1 MRRLIATTSIA
12 SVLVLLAGAAGNAG
26 GVPTQPT
33 AVGAVAVVTG
43 LDFPAGF
50 AIAPDGRFFY
60 GERFTGEVRI
70 YDPSNSSNT
79 LFATIPNI
87 SIIGEQGLLGV
98 ALHPNYPTT
107 PYVYVYAT
115 RNLSGVL
122 RNQIIVLRDTGGV
135 GRHAK
140 VIWSSNTVAGDYH
153 DGGHI
158 DFGPDGMLYAVVGE
172 GHDPSNAQNLNNDAG
187 KVLRMTDRGTV
198 PPDNPFAG
206 KLIWT
211 YGLRNSYG
219 FAVDPQNGNLWED
232 ENGPE
237 CNDELNRIVK
247 GSNYGWGTHETC
259 STPPPPPMNTNQ
271 DGPNPVL
278 PQWYFAS
285 TIAPVG
291 MAFCQGC
298 GVTDVEGKFLF
309 GAFND
314 SRIRAVTLSADR
326 STIVSV
332 TVVYTHSSFPLSM
345 QTGPDGTL
353 YFSDSGGIWKI
364 VQA

>member
-1 MRRLIATTSIA
+1 MRRLIAMTSIV
-12 SVLVLLAGAAGNAG
+12 SMLVLSAGAASGDGRGPA
-26 GVPTQPT
+26 
-33 AVGAVAVVTG
+33 AVGAQAVVTG
-43 LDFPAGF
+43 LDFPGGF

-87 SIIGEQGLLGV
+87 SIQGEQGLLGI
-98 ALHPNYPTT
+98 AIHPDYPTM
-107 PYVYVYAT
+107 PYVYAYAT
-115 RNLSGVL
+115 RNVQGSI
-122 RNQIIVLRDTGGV
+122 RNQIIVFRDSGGTG
-135 GRHAK
+135 RRPK
-140 VIWSSNTVAGDYH
+140 VIWSADTVSGAYH

-172 GHDPSNAQNLNNDAG
+172 GHSPANAQNLDNDAG
-187 KVLRMTDRGTV
+187 KVLRMTDRGLV
-198 PPDNPFAG
+198 PPDNPFPG
-206 KLIWT
+206 SVIWT

-219 FAVDPQNGNLWED
+219 FAFDPQTGELWED

-237 CNDELNRIVK
+237 CNDELNRIIK
-247 GSNYGWGTHETC
+247 GQNYGWGPSETC

-271 DGPNPVL
+271 DGPKPVL
-278 PQWYFAS
+278 PQRFFTP

-291 MAFCQGC
+291 LAFCEGC
-298 GVTDVEGKFLF
+298 GITDVAGKFLF

-326 STIVSV
+326 LSIVSV
-332 TVVYTHSSFPLSM
+332 MVVYTHPSFLLSM
-345 QTGPDGTL
+345 QRGPDGTL
-353 YFSDSGGIWKI
+353 YFSDASGIWEL